1 MGLGIENPNPR
12 THGFIIPGP
21 IDKLAHAS
29 PQTNPVGPAQLIE
42 TSIKPES
49 QPQTLTSTPRPFTLG
64 HSLPLAAAHLGAAPL
79 PCRSVAPRPDS
90 EQRPPPSAPH
100 HRAAPP
106 VAAWPSPSHLQSSPP
121 PSSPALAVAPECPL
135 PSRRF
140 AAWHCCCLPRFCL
153 WLQCRWPVR
162 RTSSLLPATFCL
174 ISCYSWWN

>member
-49 QPQTLTSTPRPFTLG
+49 QPQTLTSTPRPFTLD

-90 EQRPPPSAPH
+90 EQRPPPSA
-100 HRAAPP
+100 A
-106 VAAWPSPSHLQSSPP
+106 VCPSPSRSSTSSRLALAIAPSVLSSAQLTRPSSSGRVP
-121 PSSPALAVAPECPL
+121 PS
-135 PSRRF
+135 
-140 AAWHCCCLPRFCL
+140 
-153 WLQCRWPVR
+153 
-162 RTSSLLPATFCL
+162 
-174 ISCYSWWN
+174 